1 MKIPQVEQL
10 PQPFTTK
17 GKVKSVYENS
27 MKNMMAYP
35 GFLCVGG
42 MRFNKGDT
50 TNTISANPIPKYMVL
65 SDLV

>member
-1 MKIPQVEQL
+1 MFE
-10 PQPFTTK
+10 

-27 MKNMMAYP
+27 IQNMMAYP
-35 GFLCVGG
+35 GFLWVGG

-65 SDLV
+65 SNIVYTAGCA